1 MFNYL
6 KLLLIA
12 YTLLTHTTAIF
23 AVELSDENN
32 KLPSQLAFLLDDNL
46 ANNTEA
52 IETTAEEI
60 SLKKMGLTHGVT
72 LNGDTL

>member
-60 SLKKMGLTHGVT
+60 SLKKW
-72 LNGDTL
+72 D